1 MPDTSTTT
9 IERTLKSLLDSGT
22 IIKIG
27 AGRSTRYVKRR

>member
-1 MPDTSTTT
+1 
-9 IERTLKSLLDSGT
+9 ERTLKSLLDSGT